1 MLGAPDALLALFFT
15 LSVLKVQELLYVLL
29 RPCSGALQ
37 VPRCS
42 GCSWRRR
49 TAEINLFVCP
59 IAKFRGGVTS
69 FAEYLCIGQIYKGAV
84 WRICIL
90 HVSPPRGV
98 LKGHSSEI
106 SAAKSDIN

>member
-37 VPRCS
+37 VRRCS

-49 TAEINLFVCP
+49 TAEIKFVCL
-59 IAKFRGGVTS
+59 ADRKLRGGH
-69 FAEYLCIGQIYKGAV
+69 FLC
-84 WRICIL
+84 
-90 HVSPPRGV
+90 
-98 LKGHSSEI
+98 
-106 SAAKSDIN
+106 